1 MSDMD
6 FNINISLT
14 NSLKEMKFNYF
25 IPLAALVLSLQACK
39 GKTEEHAHETHQ
51 EEIHSDEHSGHSH
64 SDEIVIDEHK
74 AEESGIAVMEIHKSQ
89 FSGIIKTTGE
99 ILPTRENEV
108 TAVSNVSGTVSFI
121 NPLLEGT
128 ELREGHPV
136 LTINSSKMEGGNISE
151 KAKINFEIAQKEF
164 NRIRNLY
171 NDKLITEKE
180 YNDARQTFEEARINY
195 EAVGNNFTEK
205 GQKIESPSSGF
216 VKSCLVKE
224 GDFVQAGQPL
234 FVIARDKYLY
244 LKAEISGKYY
254 NQLNKITGAN
264 FRMPYSENI
273 YDIADLN
280 GEIVSRGKS
289 SGNDSFYIPVTFRF
303 SNSGD
308 IVSGSYAE
316 VFLKTNETKEQ
327 IVLPLTAITEEQ
339 GTYFVYKQIDHTCY
353 KKAEV
358 QLGISDGK
366 NIEVLSGV
374 KDGEKVVVKGAY
386 QVKLASAVSSIPAH
400 SHEH

>member
-64 SDEIVIDEHK
+64 SDEIVIDAHK

-108 TAVSNVSGTVSFI
+108 TAVSNVSGTISFI

-164 NRIRNLY
+164 NRIKNLY

-244 LKAEISGKYY
+244 LKAEIPGKYY

-273 YDIADLN
+273 YDIADLK

-339 GTYFVYKQIDHTCY
+339 GTYFIYKQIDPTCY

>member
-1 MSDMD
+1 
-6 FNINISLT
+6 
-14 NSLKEMKFNYF
+14 MKFVY
-25 IPLAALVLSLQACK
+25 IIASAALLLSVQACSV
-39 GKTEEHAHETHQ
+39 KTEGHAHETHE
-51 EEIHSDEHSGHSH
+51 EEIHKDEHSEHAH
-64 SDEIVIDEHK
+64 SDEIVIDAHK
-74 AEESGIAVMEIHKSQ
+74 AEESGIAVMEIHKSK
-89 FSGIIKTTGE
+89 FCGIIKTTGE

-136 LTINSSKMEGGNISE
+136 LAINSSKMEGGNISE

-164 NRIRNLY
+164 DRIRNLY

-234 FVIARDKYLY
+234 FVVAGDRFLY
-244 LKAEISGKYY
+244 LKAEIPGKYY
-254 NQLNKITGAN
+254 NRLNCITGAN
-264 FRMPYSENI
+264 FRLPYSDSI
-273 YDIADLN
+273 YDIADLE
-280 GEIVSRGKS
+280 GKIVSRGKS
-289 SGNDSFYIPVTFRF
+289 SGSSSFYIPVTFRF
-303 SNSGD
+303 RNSGD

-316 VFLKTNETKEQ
+316 VYLKTNDSREQ

-339 GTYFVYKQIDHTCY
+339 GSHFVYKQIDATCY

-366 NIEVLSGV
+366 NIEILGGV
-374 KDGEKVVVKGAY
+374 TEGEKVVVKGAY

-400 SHEH
+400 THEH

>member
-64 SDEIVIDEHK
+64 SDEIVIDTHK
-74 AEESGIAVMEIHKSQ
+74 AEEAGIAVMEIHKSQ
-89 FSGIIKTTGE
+89 FSGIIKATAE

-128 ELREGHPV
+128 ELKEGHPV

-164 NRIRNLY
+164 NRIGNLY

-244 LKAEISGKYY
+244 LKAEIPGKHY

-273 YDIADLN
+273 YDIADLK

-316 VFLKTNETKEQ
+316 VYLKTNETKEQ

-339 GTYFVYKQIDHTCY
+339 GTYFVYKQIDATCY

-366 NIEVLSGV
+366 NIEILSGV

>member
-1 MSDMD
+1 MPDMD

-244 LKAEISGKYY
+244 LKAEIPGKYY

-273 YDIADLN
+273 YDIADLK

-339 GTYFVYKQIDHTCY
+339 GTYFVYKQIDPTCY

-366 NIEVLSGV
+366 NIEILSGV

>member
-1 MSDMD
+1 
-6 FNINISLT
+6 
-14 NSLKEMKFNYF
+14 MKFNYF
-25 IPLAALVLSLQACK
+25 IPLAALVLSFQACK

-51 EEIHSDEHSGHSH
+51 EEIHSDEHSEHAH
-64 SDEIVIDEHK
+64 SDEIVIDTHK

-128 ELREGHPV
+128 EVREEHPV

-164 NRIRNLY
+164 NRIKNLY

-195 EAVGNNFTEK
+195 EAIGNNYTEK

-244 LKAEISGKYY
+244 LKAEIPGKYY

-273 YDIADLN
+273 YDIADLK

-339 GTYFVYKQIDHTCY
+339 GTYFVYKQIDPTCY

-366 NIEVLSGV
+366 NIEILSGV
-374 KDGEKVVVKGAY
+374 TDGEKVVVKGAY

>member
-64 SDEIVIDEHK
+64 SDEIVIDAHK
-74 AEESGIAVMEIHKSQ
+74 AEESGIAIMEIHKSQ

-205 GQKIESPSSGF
+205 GQKIESPLSGF

-244 LKAEISGKYY
+244 LKAEIPGKYY

-273 YDIADLN
+273 YDIADLK

-339 GTYFVYKQIDHTCY
+339 GTYFVYKQIDPTCY

-366 NIEVLSGV
+366 NIEILSGV

>member
-1 MSDMD
+1 
-6 FNINISLT
+6 
-14 NSLKEMKFNYF
+14 MKFNYF

-51 EEIHSDEHSGHSH
+51 EEIHSDEHSEHAH
-64 SDEIVIDEHK
+64 SDEIVIDTHK
-74 AEESGIAVMEIHKSQ
+74 AEESGIAVMDIHKSQ

-164 NRIRNLY
+164 NRIKNLY

-195 EAVGNNFTEK
+195 EAIGNNYTEK

-244 LKAEISGKYY
+244 LKAEIPGKYY

-273 YDIADLN
+273 YDIADLK

-339 GTYFVYKQIDHTCY
+339 GTYFVYKQIDPTCY

-366 NIEVLSGV
+366 NIEILSGV
-374 KDGEKVVVKGAY
+374 TDGEKVVVKGAY
-386 QVKLASAVSSIPAH
+386 QVKLASAVNSIPAH

>member
-64 SDEIVIDEHK
+64 SDEIVIDAHK

-244 LKAEISGKYY
+244 LKAEIPGKYY

-273 YDIADLN
+273 YDIADLK

-316 VFLKTNETKEQ
+316 VFLKTNEIKEQ

-339 GTYFVYKQIDHTCY
+339 GTYFVYKQIDPTCY

-366 NIEVLSGV
+366 NIEILSGV

>member
-1 MSDMD
+1 
-6 FNINISLT
+6 
-14 NSLKEMKFNYF
+14 MKFNYF
-25 IPLAALVLSLQACK
+25 IPLAALVLSFQACK

-51 EEIHSDEHSGHSH
+51 EEIHSDEHSEHAH
-64 SDEIVIDEHK
+64 SDEIVIDTHK

-164 NRIRNLY
+164 NRIKNLY

-195 EAVGNNFTEK
+195 EAIGNNFTEK

-244 LKAEISGKYY
+244 LKAEIPGKYY

-273 YDIADLN
+273 YDIADLK

-339 GTYFVYKQIDHTCY
+339 GTYLVYKQIDPTCY

-366 NIEVLSGV
+366 NIEILSGV
-374 KDGEKVVVKGAY
+374 TDGEKVVVKGAY

>member
-1 MSDMD
+1 MPDMD

-64 SDEIVIDEHK
+64 SDEIVIDAHK
-74 AEESGIAVMEIHKSQ
+74 AEESGIAVMEMHKSQ

-205 GQKIESPSSGF
+205 GQKIESPLSGF

-244 LKAEISGKYY
+244 LKAEIPGKYY

-273 YDIADLN
+273 YDIADLK

-339 GTYFVYKQIDHTCY
+339 GTYFIYKQIDPTCY

-386 QVKLASAVSSIPAH
+386 QVKLASAVSNIPAH

>member
-1 MSDMD
+1 
-6 FNINISLT
+6 
-14 NSLKEMKFNYF
+14 MKFNYF

-51 EEIHSDEHSGHSH
+51 EEIHSDEHSEHAH
-64 SDEIVIDEHK
+64 SDEIVIDTHK
-74 AEESGIAVMEIHKSQ
+74 AEESGIAVMDIHKSQ

-164 NRIRNLY
+164 NRIKNLY

-234 FVIARDKYLY
+234 FIIARDKYLY
-244 LKAEISGKYY
+244 LKAEIPGKYY

-273 YDIADLN
+273 YDIADLK

-339 GTYFVYKQIDHTCY
+339 GTYFVYKQIDPTCY

-366 NIEVLSGV
+366 NIEILSGV
-374 KDGEKVVVKGAY
+374 TDGEKVVVKGAY

>member
-1 MSDMD
+1 
-6 FNINISLT
+6 
-14 NSLKEMKFNYF
+14 MKFNYF
-25 IPLAALVLSLQACK
+25 IPLAALVLSFQACK

-51 EEIHSDEHSGHSH
+51 EEIHSDKHSEHAH
-64 SDEIVIDEHK
+64 SDEIVIDTHK

-128 ELREGHPV
+128 ELKEGHPV

-164 NRIRNLY
+164 NRIKNLY

-195 EAVGNNFTEK
+195 EAIGNNYTEK

-244 LKAEISGKYY
+244 LKAEIPGKYY

-273 YDIADLN
+273 YDIADLK

-339 GTYFVYKQIDHTCY
+339 GTYFVYKQIDPTCY

-366 NIEVLSGV
+366 NIEILSGV
-374 KDGEKVVVKGAY
+374 TDGEKVVVKGAY

>member
-1 MSDMD
+1 MPDMD

-64 SDEIVIDEHK
+64 SDEIVIDAHK

-244 LKAEISGKYY
+244 LKAEIPGKYY

-273 YDIADLN
+273 YDIADLK
-280 GEIVSRGKS
+280 GELVSRGKS

-339 GTYFVYKQIDHTCY
+339 GTYFVYKQIDPTCY

>member
-1 MSDMD
+1 
-6 FNINISLT
+6 
-14 NSLKEMKFNYF
+14 MKFNYF

-51 EEIHSDEHSGHSH
+51 EEIHSDEHSEHAH
-64 SDEIVIDEHK
+64 SDEIVIDTHK
-74 AEESGIAVMEIHKSQ
+74 AEESGIAVMDIHKSQ

-99 ILPTRENEV
+99 ILQTRENEV

-164 NRIRNLY
+164 NRIKNLY

-195 EAVGNNFTEK
+195 EAIGNNYTEK

-244 LKAEISGKYY
+244 LKAEIPGKYY

-273 YDIADLN
+273 YDIADLK

-339 GTYFVYKQIDHTCY
+339 GTYFVYKQIDPTCY

-366 NIEVLSGV
+366 NIEILSGV
-374 KDGEKVVVKGAY
+374 TDGEKVVVKGAY

>member
-1 MSDMD
+1 
-6 FNINISLT
+6 
-14 NSLKEMKFNYF
+14 MKFNYF

-51 EEIHSDEHSGHSH
+51 EEIHSDEHSEHAH
-64 SDEIVIDEHK
+64 SDEIVIDTHK
-74 AEESGIAVMEIHKSQ
+74 AEESGIAVMDIHKSQ

-164 NRIRNLY
+164 NRIKNLY

-195 EAVGNNFTEK
+195 EAIGNNYTEK

-244 LKAEISGKYY
+244 LKAEIPGKYY

-273 YDIADLN
+273 YDIADLK

-339 GTYFVYKQIDHTCY
+339 GTYFVYKQIDPTCY

-366 NIEVLSGV
+366 NIEILSGV
-374 KDGEKVVVKGAY
+374 TDGEKVVVKGAY

>member
-51 EEIHSDEHSGHSH
+51 EEIHSDEHPGHSH
-64 SDEIVIDEHK
+64 NDEIVIDAHK
-74 AEESGIAVMEIHKSQ
+74 AEESGIAVMGIHKSQ

-244 LKAEISGKYY
+244 LKAEIPGKYY

-273 YDIADLN
+273 YDIADLK

-289 SGNDSFYIPVTFRF
+289 SGNDSFYIPVTFQF

-316 VFLKTNETKEQ
+316 VFLKTNEIKEQ

-339 GTYFVYKQIDHTCY
+339 GTYFVYKQIDPTCY

-366 NIEVLSGV
+366 NIEILSGV

>member
-1 MSDMD
+1 MPDMD

-64 SDEIVIDEHK
+64 SDEIVIDAHK

-244 LKAEISGKYY
+244 LKAEIPGKYY

-273 YDIADLN
+273 YDIADLK

-339 GTYFVYKQIDHTCY
+339 GTYFVYKQIDPTCY

>member
-1 MSDMD
+1 
-6 FNINISLT
+6 
-14 NSLKEMKFNYF
+14 MKFNYF
-25 IPLAALVLSLQACK
+25 IPLAALVLSFQACK

-64 SDEIVIDEHK
+64 SDEIVIDTHK

-164 NRIRNLY
+164 NRIKNLY

-195 EAVGNNFTEK
+195 EAIGNNFTEK

-244 LKAEISGKYY
+244 LKAEIPGKYY

-273 YDIADLN
+273 YDIADLK

-339 GTYFVYKQIDHTCY
+339 GTYFVYKQIDPTCY

-366 NIEVLSGV
+366 NIEILSGV
-374 KDGEKVVVKGAY
+374 TDGEKVVVKGAY